1 MYVIM
6 FEKYQRKNA
15 ATSSITALFSL
26 LCEYFLLVHRRFPL
40 FLIMNKSLLSSIIY
54 YNFFYYFEINYLLSD
69 IYTKDHSS
77 LMADKMLVFF
87 NSDFAYTV
95 KIKYIIAKTTTNA
108 SRNSHGNTNV
118 MQWFTASNRLQTIA
132 LKMLPNTRA
141 ITNEP
146 PR

>member
-1 MYVIM
+1 MKRSVT
-6 FEKYQRKNA
+6 EKKGCKNRN
-15 ATSSITALFSL
+15 SQP
-26 LCEYFLLVHRRFPL
+26 ER
-40 FLIMNKSLLSSIIY
+40 IY
-54 YNFFYYFEINYLLSD
+54 GLAVSAEQYYFEINYLLSD
-69 IYTKDHSS
+69 VYTKDHSS

-87 NSDFAYTV
+87 KSDFAYAV

-118 MQWFTASNRLQTIA
+118 MQWFTASNRLQTIT

>member
-1 MYVIM
+1 MNNRSM
-6 FEKYQRKNA
+6 D
-15 ATSSITALFSL
+15 LSL
-26 LCEYFLLVHRRFPL
+26 QLPVRIEHQVQFP
-40 FLIMNKSLLSSIIY
+40 
-54 YNFFYYFEINYLLSD
+54 
-69 IYTKDHSS
+69 YTKDHSS

-87 NSDFAYTV
+87 NSDFAYAV
-95 KIKYIIAKTTTNA
+95 NIKYITAKTTTNA

-118 MQWFTASNRLQTIA
+118 MQWFTASNRLQTIT

>member
-26 LCEYFLLVHRRFPL
+26 LCEYFLLVHRRFLL

-77 LMADKMLVFF
+77 LRVMQNNKMLSAIR
-87 NSDFAYTV
+87 SDSHSSV
-95 KIKYIIAKTTTNA
+95 CIIA
-108 SRNSHGNTNV
+108 
-118 MQWFTASNRLQTIA
+118 QQ
-132 LKMLPNTRA
+132 
-141 ITNEP
+141 
-146 PR
+146 